1 VVRWARDVKRTKL
14 ATREDT
20 VAIDLSDT
28 DFWIAAGTC
37 VAAIAAVFSA
47 GFSRRSSQDAAK
59 TAQATLF
66 LSLQRQYAGDEMLE
80 DLRKL
85 RSWRE
90 EQGADFV
97 SKWEEQWETNPE
109 TRSVNESRRRVL
121 HFFGAIADLYRVGL
135 LSEPL
140 ARALT
145 PRDSAILFEIVEPLE
160 KQLNPNYNRAHFKTL
175 RSLVLAKRRRF
186 FLRGGE
192 KE

>member
-1 VVRWARDVKRTKL
+1 
-14 ATREDT
+14 
-20 VAIDLSDT
+20 VAIDLSDIG
-28 DFWIAAGTC
+28 FWIAAGTC
-37 VAAIAAVFSA
+37 FAAIAAVFSA
-47 GFSRRSSQDAAK
+47 WFSRRSSQDAAK
-59 TAQATLF
+59 TAPATLF
-66 LSLQRQYAGDEMLE
+66 LSLQRQYTGDEMLA

-90 EQGADFV
+90 QQGADFV

-121 HFFGAIADLYRVGL
+121 HFFGAIADLYRAGL

-160 KQLNPNYNRAHFKTL
+160 RQLNPHYNRAHFKTL
-175 RSLVLAKRRRF
+175 RSLVSPKRGRF
-186 FLRGGE
+186 FLRGQE

>member
-1 VVRWARDVKRTKL
+1 VIRWGVTPQRIKL
-14 ATREDT
+14 AVREDA

-37 VAAIAAVFSA
+37 VAAVAAVFSA
-47 GFSRRSSQDAAK
+47 WFSRRSSQDAAK

-66 LSLQRQYAGDEMLE
+66 LSLQREYASDEMLE

-90 EQGADFV
+90 QQGADFV

-109 TRSVNESRRRVL
+109 TRSVNESRRRVS

-145 PRDSAILFEIVEPLE
+145 PRDPAILLEIVEPLE
-160 KQLNPNYNRAHFKTL
+160 RQLNPNYNRSHFKTL
-175 RSLVLAKRRRF
+175 RRLVLPKRHKF
-186 FLRGGE
+186 FMMGRE